1 MNALR
6 RRTRWDAALSSSVA
20 GLEPVQLELAERE
33 LDRLGQRAA
42 GQTAAVPALVDPV
55 ADHGGL
61 QRAADDVRERDRAGD
76 RAVVIEDREPQPI
89 AAREPRSLPG
99 GREERLRPR
108 RLERLQECAIGDPH
122 PRQLVDVARL
132 EAPNRHP

>member
-1 MNALR
+1 MRAKPRNAR
-6 RRTRWDAALSSSVA
+6 RRSS
-20 GLEPVQLELAERE
+20 G
-33 LDRLGQRAA
+33 AA

-61 QRAADDVRERDRAGD
+61 QRAADNVRERDRAGD
-76 RAVVIEDREPQPI
+76 RAVVVDDREPQPI

-99 GREERLRPR
+99 GREERLRPW
-108 RLERLQECAIGDPH
+108 RLERLQECAVGEPH